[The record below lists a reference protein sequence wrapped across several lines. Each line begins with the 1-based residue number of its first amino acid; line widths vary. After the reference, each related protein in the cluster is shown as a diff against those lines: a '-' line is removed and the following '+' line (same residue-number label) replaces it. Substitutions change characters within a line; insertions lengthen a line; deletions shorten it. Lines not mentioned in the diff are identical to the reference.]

1 MLKNLIK
8 NFKGS
13 PKSTNTGAILS
24 VATMFI
30 SLFAFA
36 IGLKNPEMK
45 AYLEANITEIASAI
59 VVLIT
64 TVMVGFGAKK
74 DDDK

>member
-8 NFKGS
+8 NFKRS

-24 VATMFI
+24 AITMFI
-30 SLFAFA
+30 SLMAFA

-45 AYLEANITEIASAI
+45 AYLEENLTEISSAI

-64 TVMVGFGAKK
+64 TIMLVFGAKK
-74 DDDK
+74 DNDK

>member
-13 PKSTNTGAILS
+13 PKSTHTGALLS
-24 VATMFI
+24 VVTMFI
-30 SLFAFA
+30 SLLAFA

-64 TVMVGFGAKK
+64 TIIVVFGAKK
-74 DDDK
+74 DDAK